1 MSVVREWDVST
12 EEGFLVCYRATF
24 REIYGYAG
32 LLSGHDRDRA
42 EDLVHD
48 VYLTALARV
57 HSGEGTTVTF
67 GYLRTAVRYRWIDRW
82 RSEERE
88 LRRQGQAYDAGTEA
102 RRDEFDDGAAVLL
115 ADLSTRERTVM
126 VMRYVDD
133 MPVSRVA
140 EQLGVTEGAIESV
153 LARALRRLRGGEV
166 RHA

>member
-12 EEGFLVCYRATF
+12 EEGFLACYRATF
-24 REIYGYAG
+24 RDIYGYAG
-32 LLSGHDRDRA
+32 LLSGHDRGRA

-48 VYLTALARV
+48 VYLAAFSRV
-57 HSGEGTTVTF
+57 QQGDATTITY

-88 LRRQGQAYDAGTEA
+88 LRRQQQTAGAEA
-102 RRDEFDDGAAVLL
+102 SHEEFDDGAASLL

-153 LARALRRLRGGEV
+153 LARALQRLRGKEV

>member
-12 EEGFLVCYRATF
+12 EAGFLACYRATF

-48 VYLTALARV
+48 VYLAALARMQ
-57 HSGEGTTVTF
+57 SGETTTLTY

-82 RSEERE
+82 RSEERDF
-88 LRRQGQAYDAGTEA
+88 RRQERTASAETLH
-102 RRDEFDDGAAVLL
+102 DEFDDGAAVLL

-133 MPVSRVA
+133 MPVSRMA

-153 LARALRRLRGGEV
+153 LARALRRLRGEEM